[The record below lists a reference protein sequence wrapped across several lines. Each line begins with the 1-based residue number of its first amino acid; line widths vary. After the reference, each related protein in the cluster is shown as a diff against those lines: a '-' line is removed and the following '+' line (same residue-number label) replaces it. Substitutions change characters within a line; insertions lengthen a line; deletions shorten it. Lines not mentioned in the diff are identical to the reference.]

1 MEVYAAMVD
10 SVDQSFGRL
19 IRDALAELG
28 ELDNTIIVFTSDNG
42 ASREGEINGTSRISG
57 RCSACSSTSRASRTT
72 TPASTCSAARA
83 PLAHYPRGW
92 AMACNTPFRL
102 YKVNTHAG
110 GHQVPMILSWPS
122 GLGDAEAGTLRR
134 QYVHVTD
141 VLPTLLELTGMRR
154 PEQRAGEPVLAFD
167 GSSFAATLRSPDA
180 PPAHHEQYFE
190 MQGHRGF
197 YRDGW
202 EVVTLHLGRT
212 PFGEHEWEL
221 YHLATDPTELH
232 DLSTRE
238 PARRRELAEAWD
250 AAAWANQVY
259 PLDEGTGLKWIQ
271 RPDTEAVYSRPVTI
285 VAGTP
290 TLERYR
296 SLLLIQ
302 ARSFTVTV
310 RLDHGSGDAG
320 MLVAHGDQGGG
331 YALYVDDEA
340 GRRELCFVHNGY
352 GNEVVLACGTLPAG
366 EREIVLEVTAPGKW
380 KWDVAVSVDGA
391 HAGALTGLPML
402 NSMAPFEGIDVGID
416 RRSPVSWSVYER
428 HGPFP
433 YTGTLRSVT
442 YVPGELAPD
451 AGRRFL
457 DLLRTMGAKFE

>member
-1 MEVYAAMVD
+1 
-10 SVDQSFGRL
+10 
-19 IRDALAELG
+19 
-28 ELDNTIIVFTSDNG
+28 
-42 ASREGEINGTSRISG
+42 
-57 RCSACSSTSRASRTT
+57 
-72 TPASTCSAARA
+72 
-83 PLAHYPRGW
+83 
-92 AMACNTPFRL
+92 MAGNTPFRL

-110 GHQVPMILSWPS
+110 GHQVPMILSWPA
-122 GLGDAEAGTLRR
+122 GFAAGDRATLRR

-141 VLPTLLELTGMRR
+141 VFPTLLELTGLQRR
-154 PEQRAGEPVLAFD
+154 DHRAGEPALGFD
-167 GSSFAATLRSPDA
+167 GTSFAPTIGDPGA
-180 PPAHHEQYFE
+180 PSGHAEQYFE

-202 EVVTLHLGRT
+202 EVVTLHQPRT
-212 PFGEHEWEL
+212 PFGDDHWEL
-221 YHLATDPTELH
+221 YDLAADPTELH
-232 DLSTRE
+232 DLSAQH
-238 PARRRELAEAWD
+238 PDRRRELAEAWD

-271 RPDTEAVYSRPVTI
+271 RPEREAVYSRPVTI

-296 SLLLIQ
+296 SLLLVQ
-302 ARSFTVTV
+302 GRSFNVTV
-310 RLDHGSGDAG
+310 RLDHGAPDAG

-340 GRRELCFVHNGY
+340 GDGDLCFVHNGY
-352 GNEVVLACGTLPAG
+352 GNEVVLRCGKLPPG
-366 EREIVLEVTAPGKW
+366 EHEIVLEITAPGKW
-380 KWDVAVSVDGA
+380 TWNAAVAVDGTPV
-391 HAGALTGLPML
+391 GAVTGLPML

-433 YTGTLRSVT
+433 YSGALRSVT

-451 AGRRFL
+451 AGRRFVE
-457 DLLRTMGAKFE
+457 LLRTMGAKFE